1 MSQTPHTDRRHLAIL
16 QVIARRAI
24 IERGLIDF
32 RRVDAKGA
40 GNWTTPS
47 HS

>member
-1 MSQTPHTDRRHLAIL
+1 MSQTPHTDWRHRAIL
-16 QVIARRAI
+16 QGIARRAM
-24 IERGLIDF
+24 IERGFIDF

-40 GNWTTPS
+40 GTWTTPS